1 MSSPLVPLVNQTDLT
16 SSIFWLV
23 YVMALVLSVVGVF
36 VTNKLRH
43 DREVQRFWNKVRTAR
58 KDASSV
64 WPYQEEEEE

>member
-1 MSSPLVPLVNQTDLT
+1 
-16 SSIFWLV
+16 
-23 YVMALVLSVVGVF
+23 MALVLSVVGVF